1 MLAAD
6 VLHPVDWLIIAAVIG
21 VTLAAALLFT
31 KRAGQGLEDFFVSGR
46 SLPWWLAGT
55 SIVAT
60 TFACD
65 TPIAITEMVRSAG
78 IWRNWFWWSL
88 AGGHILGAVMMAR
101 LWRRSRLV
109 TDISL
114 IELRYDGP
122 AAKVLQVFRAGYFGI
137 VWNMIVIG
145 WVTAAMLRIFTAAL
159 GTPLTG
165 AAAEMTLGGLTFTG
179 WPVHL
184 TAVAALMI
192 VAVAYSLFSGLW
204 GVVVSDLIQ
213 FVIALTGAILLA
225 VFAVEAAGGMEMMLD
240 RLAAIDADAASRTA
254 LVPDLTRPWELPAM
268 TFFVFVGLFWYTDK
282 TADSGG
288 YIAQRLLAAKD
299 ERHGMLAMLWFVIAH
314 YALRPWPWIIAA
326 LASLVL
332 LPNAEPSAAY
342 PQLIMTVLPIGLRG
356 LLIASLLAAFISTV
370 NTQLNWGASYLTRD
384 VYMVLW
390 RPRATQRELVW
401 VGRIVT
407 LALMVLAAVVSF
419 YISSIEKAWKFLALL
434 GAGSG
439 LVLVGRWLWWRIN
452 AVSEIVVLA
461 AAFTCGVLLRVVL
474 PAVNRAAGWE
484 WSIWW
489 DQPRPVFPLPFAV
502 ELPIVVVI
510 ATLSWVVAT
519 FCTRPTSRAKL
530 IDFYQRCRPP
540 GPGWSAIAAACGIAR
555 PRGVLRTV
563 ALAWALGVVM
573 IFSALVGIGDLLLLR
588 PRRGLVLLA
597 LAAVAIPLFLRANRR
612 AGQLLAGGSSR

>member
-1 MLAAD
+1 MLAAA
-6 VLHPVDWLIIAAVIG
+6 VLQPADWLIIAAVIG

-31 KRAGQGLEDFFVSGR
+31 KRAGKGLEDFFVSGR

-65 TPIAITEMVRSAG
+65 TPIAITEMVRTGG
-78 IWRNWFWWSL
+78 IWKNWLWWSI

-109 TDISL
+109 TDVSL

-145 WVTAAMLRIFTAAL
+145 WVTAAMLKIFTAAL
-159 GTPLTG
+159 DTPLTG
-165 AAAEMTLGGLTFTG
+165 AAAEVTLAGITFTG
-179 WPVHL
+179 WHVHL
-184 TAVAALMI
+184 AAVAALMT

-204 GVVVSDLIQ
+204 GIVVADLLQ
-213 FVIALTGAILLA
+213 FIIALAGAVILA
-225 VFAVEAAGGMEMMLD
+225 VYAVDKAGGMEMMLT

-299 ERHGMLAMLWFVIAH
+299 ERHGMLAMVWFVIAH

-326 LASLVL
+326 IASLVL
-332 LPNAEPSAAY
+332 LPEADAGAAY
-342 PQLIMTVLPIGLRG
+342 PQLIMAVLPVGLRG

-401 VGRIVT
+401 VGRVVT
-407 LALMVLAAVVSF
+407 LGLMVLAAVVSF

-439 LVLVGRWLWWRIN
+439 IVLVGRWLWWRIN
-452 AVSEIVVLA
+452 AASEIVVLA

-474 PAVNRAAGWE
+474 PAANRATGWQ
-484 WSIWW
+484 WSLWTPEPTTI
-489 DQPRPVFPLPFAV
+489 FPLPFAL
-502 ELPIVVVI
+502 ELPIVVAI
-510 ATLSWVVAT
+510 ATTAWVLVT

-530 IDFYQRCRPP
+530 IDFYRRCRPP
-540 GPGWSAIAAACGIAR
+540 GPGWSAIATASGISR
-555 PRGVLRTV
+555 PRGVLRAV
-563 ALAWALGVVM
+563 AVAWAFGVTM
-573 IFSALVGIGDLLLLR
+573 IFSALAGIGDVLLLR
-588 PRRGLVLLA
+588 PRRGLLLLA
-597 LAAVAIPLFLRANRR
+597 AAACAALAFHHANRR
-612 AGQLLAGGSSR
+612 AGRLLSPRD